1 MSIKLEGM
9 ITEKRNPLSENLDT
23 MSALEIVT
31 LMNNEDKKVAF
42 SITPRL
48 SAIAKTVEKVVETF
62 KRGGRLFYIG
72 AGTSGRL
79 AVVDASECPPTFGVS
94 SDMVIA
100 IIAGGDKAFVKAVE
114 GAEDSKEEG
123 REDLKKNNLSKCD
136 MVIGVAASGRT
147 PYVIGGLEY
156 AKELGCSTSCICCN
170 TNSEIG
176 KIVDI
181 KIEVNVGEEIIT
193 GSTRLKSGTSQK
205 MILNMISTSSM
216 VLMGKCYKNYMVD
229 VVQSNEKLNVR
240 AQNIVMEITGV
251 DREKAI
257 RVLKEADGSVKKS
270 IVMILLSCSKSE
282 ASLRLERSNGR
293 VRDALRE

>member
-1 MSIKLEGM
+1 MSIKLENM
-9 ITEKRNPLSENLDT
+9 TTERRNPLSENLDT
-23 MSALEIVT
+23 MNALEIVT
-31 LMNNEDKKVAF
+31 LMNNEDKKVPL
-42 SITPRL
+42 SITPL
-48 SAIAKTVEKVVETF
+48 LPVIAKTVEMVVETF

-100 IIAGGDKAFVKAVE
+100 LIAGGDKAFVKAVE

-123 REDLKKNNLSKCD
+123 RKDLEKNNLSSLD
-136 MVIGVAASGRT
+136 MVIGLAASGRT
-147 PYVIGGLEY
+147 PYVIGALEY
-156 AKELGCSTSCICCN
+156 AKELECPSSCICCN

-176 KIVDI
+176 KIADT

-193 GSTRLKSGTSQK
+193 GSTRLKSGTAQK

-216 VLMGKCYKNYMVD
+216 VLLGKCYKNYMVD

-251 DREKAI
+251 DREGAIKALE
-257 RVLKEADGSVKKS
+257 RADGSVKTS
-270 IVMILLSCSKSE
+270 ILMILLSCSKEE
-282 ASLRLERSNGR
+282 ALMKIKKANGF
-293 VRDALRE
+293 VRNALGK